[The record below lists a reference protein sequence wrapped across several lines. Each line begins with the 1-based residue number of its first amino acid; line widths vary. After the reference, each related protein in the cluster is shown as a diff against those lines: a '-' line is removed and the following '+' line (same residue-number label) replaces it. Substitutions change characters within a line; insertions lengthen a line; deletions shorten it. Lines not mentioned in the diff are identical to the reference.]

1 MKWQPFMSTFVL
13 NKMCEIIS
21 SGVRTDKG
29 FKEVHLNTVAEHVF
43 EFCVQDVSA
52 TQVYN
57 HLRKWR
63 GRWIQVSKLRDLSG
77 ASWDENTCSMVLEEE
92 HYDGPDADHARDA
105 EFLNTPIQNYNQM
118 HHIFSFGLATG
129 NHAMGSRE
137 PLGSPMPDF
146 PATPNVE
153 VIDGPDKH
161 FDKPFEKPFDKPFDP
176 GHDRKRKRGGLVEE
190 EINVF
195 CNMTEAVKEVATT
208 IRECKPL
215 DVHPDLYGAVMTQGG
230 FSYEALMAALGHL
243 LDNKA
248 QGVGFVAM
256 ADAHTVLWLGSAWAF
271 GYFGYFGSDS
281 SVYG

>member
-13 NKMCEIIS
+13 NKMCELIS

-29 FKEVHLNTVAEHVF
+29 FKEVHLNTVAKQVF
-43 EFCVQDVSA
+43 GFCGQEVSA

-63 GRWIQVSKLRDLSG
+63 SRWIQVSKLRDFSG
-77 ASWDENTCSMVLEEE
+77 ASWDENTCSIVLEVE
-92 HYDGPDADHARDA
+92 HYAGHVADHLRDA
-105 EFLNTPIQNYNQM
+105 EFLNTPIQNYSQM
-118 HHIFSFGLATG
+118 QHIFSFGLATG
-129 NHAMGSRE
+129 KHAMGSGE

-146 PATPNVE
+146 PGRPDVE
-153 VIDGPDKH
+153 VLDGPDK
-161 FDKPFEKPFDKPFDP
+161 PAVKPFDKPFDHV
-176 GHDRKRKRGGLVEE
+176 HDRKRKRGGLVEE

-195 CNMTEAVKEVATT
+195 CSMTEAMKEVATA

-215 DVHPDLYGAVMTQGG
+215 DVHPDMYGIVMTQGG
-230 FSYEALMAALGHL
+230 FSDKALMAALSHL

-256 ADAHTVLWLGSAWAF
+256 ADAHRVLWLMSWLGKH
-271 GYFGYFGSDS
+271 YY
-281 SVYG
+281 

>member
-1 MKWQPFMSTFVL
+1 MKWQSFMSKFML
-13 NKMCEIIS
+13 NKICELIS
-21 SGVRTDKG
+21 NRVRTDKG
-29 FKEVHLNTVAEHVF
+29 FKEVHLNTVVKQVF
-43 EFCVQDVSA
+43 EFCGQDVSA

-77 ASWDENTCSMVLEEE
+77 ASWDENTCSIVLEAE
-92 HYDGPDADHARDA
+92 HYAGHVA
-105 EFLNTPIQNYNQM
+105 
-118 HHIFSFGLATG
+118 HIFSFGLATG
-129 NHAMGSRE
+129 KHAMGSGE

-146 PATPNVE
+146 HATPDVE

-161 FDKPFEKPFDKPFDP
+161 FEKPFDKPFDP
-176 GHDRKRKRGGLVEE
+176 VHDRKRKRGDLMEE

-195 CNMTEAVKEVATT
+195 CSMTEAVKEVATA

-215 DVHPDLYGAVMTQGG
+215 DVHPDLYGVVMTQGG
-230 FSYEALMAALGHL
+230 FSDEALMAALSHL

-256 ADAHTVLWLGSAWAF
+256 ADAHRVLWLKSWLACEHA
-271 GYFGYFGSDS
+271 
-281 SVYG
+281 

>member
-13 NKMCEIIS
+13 NKICELIF

-29 FKEVHLNTVAEHVF
+29 FKEVHLNTVAKQVF
-43 EFCVQDVSA
+43 EFYGQEVSA

-77 ASWDENTCSMVLEEE
+77 ASWDENTCSIVLEAE
-92 HYDGPDADHARDA
+92 HYVGHVTDHPRDA
-105 EFLNTPIQNYNQM
+105 EFLSTPIQNCSQM
-118 HHIFSFGLATG
+118 QHIFSFGLATG
-129 NHAMGSRE
+129 KHAMGLGE

-146 PATPNVE
+146 PGTLDIE
-153 VIDGPDKH
+153 VLDGL
-161 FDKPFEKPFDKPFDP
+161 DKPFQNPFDKPFHP
-176 GHDRKRKRGGLVEE
+176 VHDRKRKRGGLMEE

-195 CNMTEAVKEVATT
+195 CSITKAVTKVATS

-215 DVHPDLYGAVMTQGG
+215 DVHPDLYGTVMTQSG
-230 FSYEALMAALGHL
+230 FSDKAVMAALSHL

-256 ADAHTVLWLGSAWAF
+256 ADA
-271 GYFGYFGSDS
+271 
-281 SVYG
+281 